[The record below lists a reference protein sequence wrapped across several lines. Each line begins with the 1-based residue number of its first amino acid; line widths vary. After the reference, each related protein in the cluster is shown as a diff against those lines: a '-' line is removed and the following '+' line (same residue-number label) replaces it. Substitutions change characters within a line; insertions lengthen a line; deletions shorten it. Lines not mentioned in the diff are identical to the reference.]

1 MEWIRLKEPAV
12 QAMNVHQVVQR
23 GRSQRLLVPAKALI
37 VLAFTWGVL
46 YPALLW
52 SLRHVF

>member
-1 MEWIRLKEPAV
+1 M
-12 QAMNVHQVVQR
+12 QQMNVHQVVR
-23 GRSQRLLVPAKALI
+23 GSRSQRLLVPVKALV
-37 VLAFTWGVL
+37 VLAFTWGLL

>member
-1 MEWIRLKEPAV
+1 M

-23 GRSQRLLVPAKALI
+23 GRGQRLLVPAKALI

>member
-1 MEWIRLKEPAV
+1 M
-12 QAMNVHQVVQR
+12 QAMNIHQVVRR
-23 GRSQRLLVPAKALI
+23 GRGQRLLVPVKAL
-37 VLAFTWGVL
+37 VVMAFTWGVL